1 MTAAAPDAPGTPR
14 RAVVTGSSGFL
25 GRALC
30 TALAARG
37 DDVTGLDRA
46 APPPDASWQTL
57 TADLAEPGP
66 WTDALA
72 DADLVVH
79 AAARVGEAGTVAEF
93 TRASVETTRRVVDAC
108 AAARGGAGVGRL
120 VHVSSVVVHGRDF
133 PDDVDETGPL
143 RATGNPYTDAKVASE
158 LVVLAAIAER
168 RVRATVVRPG
178 DVYGPGSA
186 QWTVRAVEMLRAGRF
201 ALVDGGRGVLS
212 PVYVSDVVAGLLAA
226 ADAPRGEGQVFHL
239 TGGVGVSPRDF
250 FGRYA
255 AMLGV
260 PLRSVP
266 YPVAVAVAPLVAA
279 LFRMAGRPAPLSG
292 RTLEYV
298 THPGTYS
305 VAKAAHLLGWRP
317 AVSLDDGMR
326 LTEAWLRAEGLVGES
341 GSGK

>member
-1 MTAAAPDAPGTPR
+1 MTPAAPPAARAVPGAPR
-14 RAVVTGSSGFL
+14 RVVVTGSSGFL

-37 DDVTGLDRA
+37 DAVTGIDCA
-46 APPPDASWQTL
+46 APPHDAAWPSL
-57 TADLAEPGP
+57 TADLAEAGP
-66 WTDALA
+66 WADALA

-79 AAARVGEAGTVAEF
+79 TAARVGEAGTPAEF
-93 TRASVETTRRVVDAC
+93 DRASVETTRRVVDAC
-108 AAARGGAGVGRL
+108 AEARGGAGVGRL

-133 PDDVDETGPL
+133 PDGVDETGPL
-143 RATGNPYTDAKVASE
+143 RPTGNPYTDAKVASE
-158 LVVLAAIAER
+158 RVVTAAIAER
-168 RVRATVVRPG
+168 RVRATIVRPG

-212 PVYVSDVVAGLLAA
+212 PVYVSDVVAGVLAA
-226 ADAPRGEGQVFHL
+226 ADAPAGEGETFHI
-239 TGGVGVSPRDF
+239 TGGVGVSPRVF

-266 YPVAVAVAPLVAA
+266 YPIAVAAAPLVAA
-279 LFRMAGRPAPLSG
+279 LFRVAGREAPLSG

-305 VAKAAHLLGWRP
+305 VAQAARLLGWHP
-317 AVSLDDGMR
+317 AVSLDEGMR
-326 LTEAWLRAEGLVGES
+326 RTEAWLREERMIGG
-341 GSGK
+341 